1 MELKYSQQQI
11 ERIINLLNKLKI
23 AEGIDNAIKLV
34 TISDILQHPV
44 NQQEIKEN
52 HQKQQEQINKKIS
65 KSLKP

>member
-11 ERIINLLNKLKI
+11 ERIVNLLNKLKI

-52 HQKQQEQINKKIS
+52 QQKQQEQINKKIS
-65 KSLKP
+65 KTLKP

>member
-11 ERIINLLNKLKI
+11 ERIVNLLNKLKI

-44 NQQEIKEN
+44 NKQEIKEN
-52 HQKQQEQINKKIS
+52 QQKQQEQINKKIS
-65 KSLKP
+65 ESLKP